1 MKEILKVLEPG
12 AYTTIQDSGRFGYQE
27 FGVPPSGA
35 IDKFAYHV
43 SNLLLSNSLKDA
55 VLELTI
61 FGPKFEVLNDTLLS
75 ITGGNIPLYL
85 NNKRIEHWSSFNVKR
100 GDIIKFG
107 QVESGCRA
115 YLSMLGGIEV
125 PVVMGSRSTYAGA
138 KIGGYNGRP
147 LKKGDILYGKGHVT
161 YKKPAALDKKFI
173 PNYPKNVEIRAIL
186 GPQDDFFD
194 DSAIDV
200 FFNSEYTVTSK
211 ADRMGYRLKGANLK
225 HRDGVPKSIISEPSL
240 PGGIQ
245 VPADGQPLILLV
257 EQTVGGYTKI
267 ATIISTDIDL
277 IGQSKPGDILR
288 FVKVDLESAHKAFFE
303 RKRLL
308 NEIKNSLELE

>member
-27 FGVPPSGA
+27 FGVPPSGV
-35 IDKFAYHV
+35 IDQFAYQV

-55 VLELTI
+55 ALEITI
-61 FGPKFEVLNDTLLS
+61 FGPKLEVLNDTLLS

-85 NNKRIEHWSSFNVKR
+85 NNKRVEHWSSFTVKR

-107 QVESGCRA
+107 QVESGCRT
-115 YLSMLGGIEV
+115 YLSISGGIEV
-125 PVVMGSRSTYAGA
+125 PVVMGSRSTYVGA

-147 LKKGDILYGKGHVT
+147 LKKGDILYGKEDVT
-161 YKKPAALDKKFI
+161 YKKPVSLNKKFI
-173 PNYPKNVEIRAIL
+173 PNYPKNVEIRATL
-186 GPQDDFFD
+186 GPQDDFF

-211 ADRMGYRLKGANLK
+211 ADRMGYRLKGASLK
-225 HRDGVPKSIISEPSL
+225 HRDGVPQSIISEPSL

-267 ATIISTDIDL
+267 ATVISTDISL

-308 NEIKNSLELE
+308 NEIKNSLKLE